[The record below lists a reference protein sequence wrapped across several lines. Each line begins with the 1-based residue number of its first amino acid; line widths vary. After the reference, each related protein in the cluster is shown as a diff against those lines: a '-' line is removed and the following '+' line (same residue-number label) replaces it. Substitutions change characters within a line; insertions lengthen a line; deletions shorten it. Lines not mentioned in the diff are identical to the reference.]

1 MNENTKI
8 NLSAIKNEDS
18 NNSNEDDSLTSEDL
32 KALNETSIQEEDK
45 TVTTSVEEE
54 VVHKPRISLN
64 SIRTHKSS
72 EQKTEEAEEEQEQ
85 HHEDVKEEL
94 AEALKAEIWDIEEI
108 EEKVVKAPKKKSK
121 KEEIKEINE
130 KIKKEAL
137 EETSKKFNVKDWND
151 NNEDWDI
158 FSNYH
163 SDFLGEEDEK
173 IIKEEENEKEKNEKE
188 EVKTEEKI
196 ETKAEENKKDE
207 VKAEENKKET
217 KKEVKKKKFKLKL
230 SKKLIIPIILL
241 LLTAWVYWYIE
252 TNPETTQKIIT
263 KSKNLKTNYID
274 KKRIAETI
282 IIEEEFR
289 FPVEFKEKLIWE
301 RTYRRTHDLIKE

>member
-94 AEALKAEIWDIEEI
+94 AEALKAEI
-108 EEKVVKAPKKKSK
+108 
-121 KEEIKEINE
+121 
-130 KIKKEAL
+130 
-137 EETSKKFNVKDWND
+137 
-151 NNEDWDI
+151 
-158 FSNYH
+158 
-163 SDFLGEEDEK
+163 
-173 IIKEEENEKEKNEKE
+173 
-188 EVKTEEKI
+188 
-196 ETKAEENKKDE
+196 
-207 VKAEENKKET
+207 
-217 KKEVKKKKFKLKL
+217 
-230 SKKLIIPIILL
+230 
-241 LLTAWVYWYIE
+241 
-252 TNPETTQKIIT
+252 
-263 KSKNLKTNYID
+263 
-274 KKRIAETI
+274 
-282 IIEEEFR
+282 
-289 FPVEFKEKLIWE
+289 
-301 RTYRRTHDLIKE
+301 